1 MKLMQ
6 SWVIGLIVVLTWGPV
21 PVLSAEPKILLNS
34 ATEGGETWRYTTEK
48 PPEGWIKPEFDDR
61 TWSDGKM
68 GFGVVDQVTPA
79 STIGTPWKTAD
90 IWLRKTVEAPATA
103 DFQTV
108 ALRVRHDE
116 DVEVYLNGRLIFSE
130 PGFNT
135 RMTAFDVTKEWK
147 AAARS
152 GKNTLALHVHQTA
165 SGQYIDLGLV
175 LDPKE
180 KLVLPVPR
188 MDAAALQQL
197 RNSRWTPRRLGRGT
211 RASGRFAV
219 STMFRVPRSTRPRC
233 GRGRLSIPGLSTRN
247 WAGPSGAD

>member
-34 ATEGGETWRYTTEK
+34 ATEGGETRRYTTEK

-90 IWLRKTVEAPATA
+90 IWLRKTIEAPATA

-108 ALRVRHDE
+108 APRVRHDE
-116 DVEVYLNGRLIFSE
+116 DVEV
-130 PGFNT
+130 
-135 RMTAFDVTKEWK
+135 
-147 AAARS
+147 
-152 GKNTLALHVHQTA
+152 
-165 SGQYIDLGLV
+165 
-175 LDPKE
+175 
-180 KLVLPVPR
+180 
-188 MDAAALQQL
+188 
-197 RNSRWTPRRLGRGT
+197 
-211 RASGRFAV
+211 
-219 STMFRVPRSTRPRC
+219 
-233 GRGRLSIPGLSTRN
+233 
-247 WAGPSGAD
+247 